1 MKKLVT
7 LALTLVFVLTCASMA
22 SAGSEMTLKLA
33 TDAALD
39 YPTTQA
45 IARFGELVEE
55 KTDGR
60 ISIEI
65 YPSSLLGDEVS
76 YMEQLQIGTVD
87 IAKLSIGTLN
97 GLYTDLQVF
106 NLPFMFKNSDELWKV
121 LESDIGDRVLNGLN
135 DYNIQG
141 IGFTDNGNRNFFTTK
156 PIETID
162 DFSGMTIRVQQNN
175 MMIRM
180 VECLGANA
188 VNVSANEVYSAL
200 QTGVCAGG
208 ENNVNVILTESYYE
222 VAPYVTLDSH
232 TTGMDVICVNL
243 DLWNSLSEEDQTVM
257 MEAMAEATVYD
268 REIWNAAVDESKAEL
283 EAKGAIISV
292 PSDEVLDSFKAA
304 MQPLYDEYAD
314 KLGDWIDAINAV
326 LAEE

>member
-1 MKKLVT
+1 MKKLMTLV
-7 LALTLVFVLTCASMA
+7 LALALVLACAANA
-22 SAGSEMTLKLA
+22 SAGTEMTLKLA

-45 IARFGELVEE
+45 ISMFADLVEKNSE
-55 KTDGR
+55 GR

-87 IAKLSIGTLN
+87 LAKLSIGTLN

-106 NLPFMFKNSDELWKV
+106 NLPFMFKNSDEMWKV

-135 DYNIQG
+135 DYGIQG
-141 IGFTDNGNRNFFTTK
+141 IGFTDNGNRNFYTTK
-156 PIETID
+156 PIETIA
-162 DFSGMTIRVQQNN
+162 DFEGMTIRVQQNN
-175 MMIRM
+175 MMIGM

-200 QTGVCAGG
+200 QTGVCSGG
-208 ENNVNVILTESYYE
+208 ENNVNTILTESYYE

-232 TTGMDVICVNL
+232 TTGMDVICMNL
-243 DLWNSLSEEDQTVM
+243 DLWNSLSAEDQAIFTG
-257 MEAMAEATVYD
+257 AMAEATVYD
-268 REIWNAAVDESKAEL
+268 REIWNASV
-283 EAKGAIISV
+283 EASTTALTEKGAIV
-292 PSDEVLDSFKAA
+292 TTPSDEVLDSFKAA
-304 MQPLYDEYAD
+304 MQPLYEQYAEQ
-314 KLGDWIDAINAV
+314 LGSWIDAINAV
-326 LAEE
+326 LAE

>member
-243 DLWNSLSEEDQTVM
+243 DLWNSLSEEDQTIM